1 MKKNSKFKKYVAVLA
16 AGAMIL
22 TSFNMP
28 FAETE
33 SKAAGYGISSPRIEK
48 DVLISGDD
56 SEKPEGT
63 INNPVVKADVTTW
76 DCITFG
82 NYWQEDT
89 NGDGKVDQ
97 TDEKQPIKWRV
108 LSVDGD
114 DAFLMA
120 DDTLDYQEYNKSGED
135 VNLQDIT
142 WENCSLRKWLN
153 EDFMNAAFSEGEQES
168 IIETKVQN
176 GTSDNENETLDKVY
190 LLSKEEVSNPL
201 LGFEDNFVRFANG
214 SRTRVVKKKKWWS
227 SEWWLRSLDDEKGK
241 AVIVDGDGK
250 RGQGGRYSVFVT
262 SKEAVRPVIHLNLL
276 ASGWKKTESV
286 RLESIHGTSYDYIY
300 FGKYYMDE
308 ISTVK
313 TPIRWR
319 VLSVQGDDALLLA
332 DQALDCQRYNE
343 SEGSTD
349 WKTSTIRQWLNQT
362 FLQEAFT
369 NEEQNSIKDAVI
381 TNENLEGKI
390 EEENSTIDKVFLL
403 SKEDVGNVS
412 YGFDSDLDMASGT
425 RSVRFSDYAMSR
437 GAQKLDIESTNNDP
451 WWLRSYGN
459 DNTCVS
465 TVGMKDGDIRGYN
478 RANSRYAVRPAIH
491 IDLSK
496 AIWKDEESVKKE
508 NQKDYG
514 VADPVSEGYRSKWD
528 YIYFGNYWQDDTNG
542 DGKAD
547 QNDDKKPIKWRVLS
561 VKGNEALVLADQV
574 LDWQSYSDD
583 DTPVGTVWK
592 DSAISLWLNQSF
604 LNNAFTSKEQALIN
618 KTRFV
623 YKRGNSQIDNE
634 SGCMPIYLLGEG
646 ELQEYQLKSSVKAR
660 MTGASAYAKEQGASS
675 SKGNDSDIDWL
686 IRTLNVTWID
696 GELKYG
702 SASMVSGGRVTS
714 NPGMPLNEK
723 CGIRPALRINLD
735 SNEWTYAGQVY
746 DDGTVVKPED
756 VVRPT
761 PTPVATPTVSPMP
774 SATASA
780 AVTTPPQS
788 SETPTSTPT
797 MQPTKSPVLTPTV
810 SPTQSATPSVSTA
823 PTKAPQVTKTPN
835 VSPTSTPSATQT
847 ITPQPATT
855 PANTGNQASQSQQQQ
870 PTPQAGENTGTIADN
885 AAKVSLIKQSKVSW
899 KTAKNT
905 KGRKL
910 TASWKKASEADGYQI
925 QYAPNKKFKKAKSKT
940 VKSTAVTLKKLKNKT
955 TYFVR
960 VRAYK
965 AVDGKKVYGK
975 WSGVK
980 KVKIKK

>member
-1 MKKNSKFKKYVAVLA
+1 MRMNRKKWLAVLTV
-16 AGAMIL
+16 GAMVI
-22 TSFNMP
+22 TSLNMP
-28 FAETE
+28 FAQTE

-48 DVLISGDD
+48 DVLISGDA

-63 INNPVVKADVTTW
+63 ISNPVVKADVTTW

-89 NGDGKVDQ
+89 NGDGKIDQ

-114 DAFLMA
+114 DAFLLA
-120 DDTLDYQEYNKSGED
+120 DNVLDCQPYNKSGKD
-135 VNLQDIT
+135 VNLQDTT

-153 EDFMNAAFSEGEQES
+153 EDFMNAAFSKGEQES

-176 GTSDNENETLDKVY
+176 GTSDDGNETLDKVY

-201 LGFEDNFVRFANG
+201 LGFENTYS
-214 SRTRVVKKKKWWS
+214 SRTRKIERKKEWERG
-227 SEWWLRSLDDEKGK
+227 SERWWLRFNGMFGNVIDE
-241 AVIVDGDGK
+241 DGS
-250 RGQGGRYSVFVT
+250 RGEAGGLSVEVYN
-262 SKEAVRPVIHLNLL
+262 SRGIRPVIHLNLSAL
-276 ASGWKKTESV
+276 KWDKADAI
-286 RLESIHGTSYDYIY
+286 RLEIIHSTYDYLY
-300 FGKYYMDE
+300 FGQYYEDE
-308 ISTVK
+308 SSTVK
-313 TPIRWR
+313 QPIKWR
-319 VLSVQGDDALLLA
+319 VLSVNGDDAFLLA
-332 DQALDCQRYNE
+332 DEGVDCQRYNE
-343 SEGSTD
+343 SEEAVT
-349 WKTSTIRQWLNQT
+349 WETSTIRKWLNET
-362 FLQEAFT
+362 FMKEAF
-369 NEEQNSIKDAVI
+369 NEKEQNSIKDTMI
-381 TNENLEGKI
+381 TT
-390 EEENSTIDKVFLL
+390 ENSEDTTDKVFLL
-403 SKEDVGNVS
+403 SKEEVGNVT
-412 YGFDSDLDMASGT
+412 YGFDPEIDSISGT
-425 RSVRFSDYAMSR
+425 RSINITNYCKSK
-437 GAQKLDIESTNNDP
+437 GARMLQIEYYSGFYDP
-451 WWLRSYGN
+451 WWLRTTEK
-459 DNTCVS
+459 DNTYAATADMWNGIVS
-465 TVGMKDGDIRGYN
+465 SYMT
-478 RANSRYAVRPAIH
+478 NSRHAVRPAIH

-496 AIWKDEESVKKE
+496 ATWKDEETVAKE
-508 NQKDYG
+508 NQKDYE
-514 VADPVSEGYRSKWD
+514 VADPVGEESISKWD
-528 YIYFGNYWQDDTNG
+528 SIYFGNYWQNDTNG
-542 DGKAD
+542 DGKAN
-547 QNDDKKPIKWRVLS
+547 QNDEKKPIKWRVLS
-561 VKGNEALVLADQV
+561 VKGNEALILADQV

-592 DSAISLWLNQSF
+592 DSAISLWLNQNF
-604 LNNAFTSKEQALIN
+604 LNNAFTSEEQAAIN
-618 KTRFV
+618 KTRIV
-623 YKRGNSQIDNE
+623 YVQGKSRQDDQSDYV
-634 SGCMPIYLLGEG
+634 PVYLLGSG
-646 ELQEYQLKSSVKAR
+646 ELQQNYQLYSVKAR
-660 MTGASAYAKEQGASS
+660 TTGATAYAKEQRASS
-675 SKGNDSDIDWL
+675 SKENDSDIDWL
-686 IRTLNVTWID
+686 IRTLNATWID
-696 GELKYG
+696 GELKYD
-702 SASMVSGGRVTS
+702 SAMMVSGGEITS

-797 MQPTKSPVLTPTV
+797 MQPTKSPVVTPTV

-823 PTKAPQVTKTPN
+823 PTV
-835 VSPTSTPSATQT
+835 TPSAATT

-855 PANTGNQASQSQQQQ
+855 PANTGNQASQLSQQQ
-870 PTPQAGENTGTIADN
+870 PTPQAGANTGTTADN

-910 TASWKKASEADGYQI
+910 IASWKKASNADGYQI

-940 VKSTAVTLKKLKNKT
+940 VKSTSVTLKKLKKKT

-965 AVDGKKVYGK
+965 AVAGKKVYGK